1 MMVARRE
8 FTRRDDKM
16 SAATYRVAI
25 EPPSIDLK
33 LPPSIASPV
42 ARQERNRGVIA
53 YLGGIGVEKKCRQL
67 AQ

>member
-1 MMVARRE
+1 
-8 FTRRDDKM
+8 M
-16 SAATYRVAI
+16 SAVSYRAAR
-25 EPPSIDLK
+25 EAPCIDLE
-33 LPPSIASPV
+33 LPPPIASPA

>member
-1 MMVARRE
+1 
-8 FTRRDDKM
+8 M
-16 SAATYRVAI
+16 SVATYRVAI
-25 EPPSIDLK
+25 EPPCIDLE
-33 LPPSIASPV
+33 LPPPIASPA